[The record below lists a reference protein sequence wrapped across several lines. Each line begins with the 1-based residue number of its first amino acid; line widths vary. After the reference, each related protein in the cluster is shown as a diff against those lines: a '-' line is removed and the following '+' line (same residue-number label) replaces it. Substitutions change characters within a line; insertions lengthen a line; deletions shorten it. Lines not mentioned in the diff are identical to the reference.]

1 MNNKKSPWAWIP
13 TLYFAEGLPNVIVT
27 GLAAVMYMQMGLSDA
42 ELGLYTGWL
51 ALPWVIKPL
60 WSPFIDLLKTKRWWV
75 LAMQLLIGAAL
86 AGIAFTIPT
95 AFWFQGTM
103 FCFFVM
109 AFASATHD
117 ISADGFYMI
126 ELDEH
131 TQTMFVGIRNTFYR
145 LAVIFGNGILVSLA
159 GVLQVVFRNRIA
171 FTWSLIFY
179 GMAGLFIAL
188 WLYHGFKMPRPVE
201 DKQEDKSVGEV
212 ISGLKQM
219 FTTFFTKFP
228 VRQTVAVFIFLL
240 FYRFP
245 EALLNTMTKT
255 FLMRPNSSGG
265 LGLSP
270 QEYGLANGTV
280 GLIGLTLG
288 GILGGI
294 LVSRDGMK
302 KWLWPLVCAITLPD
316 VVYIYLSHT
325 LNSNIVLVSTCLF
338 IEQFGY
344 GLGFTVL
351 TLYMLYYSQGKFKTS
366 HYAIC
371 TGISYLGLML
381 PGMIS
386 GYIKDAVGYHSFFI
400 IVMASCVI
408 TFIVTAFLKIDPKFG
423 IKKQ

>member
-1 MNNKKSPWAWIP
+1 
-13 TLYFAEGLPNVIVT
+13 
-27 GLAAVMYMQMGLSDA
+27 MGLSDA

-228 VRQTVAVFIFLL
+228 IRQTVVVFIFLL

-316 VVYIYLSHT
+316 VVYIYLSYT